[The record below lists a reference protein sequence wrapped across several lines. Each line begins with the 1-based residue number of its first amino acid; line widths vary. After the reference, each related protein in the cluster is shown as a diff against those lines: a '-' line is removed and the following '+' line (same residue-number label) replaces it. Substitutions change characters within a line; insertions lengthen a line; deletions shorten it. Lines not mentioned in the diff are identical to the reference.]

1 MLTELCEELKNWF
14 IGSDNDKKIGVFE
27 ISGGVIMPSIDLK
40 ENQYFRIIGSVFNDG
55 VHKYGDVDD
64 ALVDEEFDG
73 AVWLMR
79 VPSEVIA
86 ISKEISEYNE
96 KYGSPLPFTSE
107 SFGGYS
113 YSKDANISSWQDA
126 FRTRL
131 NKWRKI

>member
-1 MLTELCEELKNWF
+1 M
-14 IGSDNDKKIGVFE
+14 IKKSVFE

-55 VHKYGDVDD
+55 VHKYGDADD
-64 ALVDEEFDG
+64 VLVNEEFDG

-79 VPSEVIA
+79 VPPEIVTLA
-86 ISKEISEYNE
+86 SKISEYE
-96 KYGSPLPFTSE
+96 SKYGEVTPFTSE

-113 YSKDANISSWQDA
+113 YSKKDSNWKDA
-126 FRTRL
+126 FSTEL